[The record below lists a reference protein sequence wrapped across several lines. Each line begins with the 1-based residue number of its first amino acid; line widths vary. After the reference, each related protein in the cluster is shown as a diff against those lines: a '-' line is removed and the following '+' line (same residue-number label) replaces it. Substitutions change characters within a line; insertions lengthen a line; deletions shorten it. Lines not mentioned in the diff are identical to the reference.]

1 MCTGVAAEYVTVAVT
16 DTRPID
22 LPETSYD
29 VCAVVP
35 SRFTGLA
42 RCHLAD
48 VRGRYV
54 FVKAPPKTNLK
65 LCEVEVYPYRE
76 CNDNGIATARTLTH
90 AHTCAYARRI
100 YMTLTVTFSL
110 V

>member
-1 MCTGVAAEYVTVAVT
+1 MCTCVATEYVTVAVT
-16 DTRPID
+16 DVHPAETRPVD

-54 FVKAPPKTNLK
+54 FIKAPPNTKVK

-76 CNDNGIATARTLTH
+76 CNDIAADN
-90 AHTCAYARRI
+90 I
-100 YMTLTVTFSL
+100 IVI
-110 V
+110 

>member
-1 MCTGVAAEYVTVAVT
+1 MCAGVAVENVTVAVT
-16 DTRPID
+16 DIHPNETSHLV

-54 FVKAPPKTNLK
+54 FIKAPPKTKLK
-65 LCEVEVYPYRE
+65 LCEVETYPYRE
-76 CNDNGIATARTLTH
+76 CNHNDIATACTLTH
-90 AHTCAYARRI
+90 AHRCAFA
-100 YMTLTVTFSL
+100 
-110 V
+110 